1 MTTRPASASDAAVV
15 DMSPAAID
23 RRMRELGQLHALGTA
38 MRRARLLGPAS
49 ETAQDVLAQIGAIF
63 DREAAGGRA
72 VTAIFVLPDALALV
86 RGALTHD
93 ELPESAVGRFRSV
106 PVFVAD
112 APVDTAGVTWS
123 GRVGYR

>member
-1 MTTRPASASDAAVV
+1 MTTRPASASNAPTV
-15 DMSPAAID
+15 DMSSAAID

-38 MRRARLLGPAS
+38 MSRARLVGPAS
-49 ETAQDVLAQIGAIF
+49 ETAQGVLAQIGTIL
-63 DREAAGGRA
+63 DREAADGRV

-112 APVDTAGVTWS
+112 ARVDTAGVTWS
-123 GRVGYR
+123 GGVGYR